1 MAANLNDRLPSPE
14 GAPLLCGGNP
24 RRDFA
29 GVSNGELLLMIDF
42 MGNRNREERK
52 ENNREGFP
60 TIEGMA
66 EISRIGARTSL
77 DYHLISAR

>member
-24 RRDFA
+24 RCD
-29 GVSNGELLLMIDF
+29 LIIDF
-42 MGNRNREERK
+42 MRKRNPEKRK
-52 ENNREGFP
+52 ENDREGFP

-66 EISRIGARTSL
+66 EISRIGPGTSL
-77 DYHLISAR
+77 DYRLISAR